1 MNKGG
6 GNMMRLVFMF
16 LGLLLVVGNGAGAW
30 AASAKAMALRQA
42 NGLVAFTPTEK
53 FLSANFVA
61 DETNPAFV
69 FGAVKAFAASRKC
82 PTIWLWESDRKP
94 PAGAGSKDI
103 PMEYTVYLEED
114 CPDKVVYYVF
124 IDQSDLTPQQWIEW
138 RQRFHKSKTEEAYGP
153 TKSKLEKACQEG
165 CGFNAE
171 LRFIQIDGKLLT
183 KSPEDYL
190 RTDLKFAPLYDLNL
204 QKKLSQ

>member
-1 MNKGG
+1 MI
-6 GNMMRLVFMF
+6 RLF
-16 LGLLLVVGNGAGAW
+16 LMVLGFLLVVGNGANAW

-42 NGLVAFTPTEK
+42 NGLVAFTPTDK

-69 FGAVKAFAASRKC
+69 FGPVKAFAASRKC
-82 PTIWLWESDRKP
+82 PTTWLYEGDRKP
-94 PAGAGSKDI
+94 PAEATGKAM

-114 CPDKVVYYVF
+114 CPNKVIYYVF

-138 RQRFHKSKTEEAYGP
+138 RQRFHKSKTEEEYGQ
-153 TKSKLEKACQEG
+153 TKSKLEKACAAG

-171 LRFIQIDGKLLT
+171 LRFIQINGQLLN
-183 KSPEDYL
+183 KSPEKYL
-190 RTDLKFAPLYDLNL
+190 QTDRKFAPLYDLNL
-204 QKKLSQ
+204 QKKLSK

>member
-1 MNKGG
+1 ML
-6 GNMMRLVFMF
+6 RLFSVV
-16 LGLLLVVGNGAGAW
+16 LGLLLVVGNVAEAW
-30 AASAKAMALRQA
+30 AASARAMALRQA
-42 NGLVAFTPTEK
+42 NGLVAFTPTDK

-69 FGAVKAFAASRKC
+69 FGPVRAFAASRKC
-82 PTIWLWESDRKP
+82 PTAWLYEADRKP
-94 PAGAGSKDI
+94 PAGAASKDI

-124 IDQSDLTPQQWIEW
+124 IDQSDLTPQQWIAW
-138 RQRFHKSKTEEAYGP
+138 REKFHFKDKTEKEYGQA
-153 TKSKLEKACQEG
+153 KSKLEKACAAG

-171 LRFIQIDGKLLT
+171 LRFIQVNGQLQN
-183 KSPEDYL
+183 KSPEKVL

>member
-1 MNKGG
+1 
-6 GNMMRLVFMF
+6 MMRLLFIF

-42 NGLVAFTPTEK
+42 NGLVAFTPTDK

-61 DETNPAFV
+61 DEMEPAFV
-69 FGAVKAFAASRKC
+69 FGPVKAFATSRKC
-82 PTIWLWESDRKP
+82 PTTWLSESDRKP
-94 PAGAGSKDI
+94 PAGQASKNI

-124 IDQSDLTPQQWIEW
+124 IDQSNLTPQQWIAW
-138 RQRFHKSKTEEAYGP
+138 RQRFHGSKAKEEYGQTE
-153 TKSKLEKACQEG
+153 SKLEKACAAG

-171 LRFIQIDGKLLT
+171 LRFIQVNGQLLN
-183 KSPEDYL
+183 KSPEKYL
-190 RTDLKFAPLYDLNL
+190 QTDLKFAPLYDLNL

>member
-1 MNKGG
+1 
-6 GNMMRLVFMF
+6 LV
-16 LGLLLVVGNGAGAW
+16 LVVGSSAGAW

-61 DETNPAFV
+61 DEMNPKFV
-69 FGAVKAFAASRKC
+69 FGPVKAFAASLKC
-82 PTIWLWESDRKP
+82 PTTWLSESDRKP
-94 PAGAGSKDI
+94 PEGKASKDI
-103 PMEYTVYLEED
+103 PMEYTIYLEQD
-114 CPDKVVYYVF
+114 CPDQVVYYVF
-124 IDQSDLTPQQWIEW
+124 IDQSELTPQQWIDW
-138 RQRFHKSKTEEAYGP
+138 RQRFHKSKTEEEYGP

-171 LRFIQIDGKLLT
+171 LRFIQINGQLLD
-183 KSPEDYL
+183 KSPEEYQ

>member
-1 MNKGG
+1 
-6 GNMMRLVFMF
+6 MMRLLFIF
-16 LGLLLVVGNGAGAW
+16 LGLVLVVGNGAGAW
-30 AASAKAMALRQA
+30 AAGAKAVALRQA
-42 NGLVAFTPTEK
+42 NGLVAFAPTDK

-61 DETNPAFV
+61 DEMNPAFV
-69 FGAVKAFAASRKC
+69 FGPVKAFASSRKC
-82 PTIWLWESDRKP
+82 PTTWLYEADRKP
-94 PAGAGSKDI
+94 PAETASKDI

-138 RQRFHKSKTEEAYGP
+138 RQGFHFKDKTDKEYGQA
-153 TKSKLEKACQEG
+153 KSKLEKACAAG

-171 LRFIQIDGKLLT
+171 LRFIQINGQLLN
-183 KSPEDYL
+183 KSPEKFL

-204 QKKLSQ
+204 QKKISQ

>member
-1 MNKGG
+1 MI
-6 GNMMRLVFMF
+6 RLFLIV
-16 LGLLLVVGNGAGAW
+16 LGLFLVVGNGASAW

-42 NGLVAFTPTEK
+42 NGLVAFTPADK

-69 FGAVKAFAASRKC
+69 FGPVKAFAASRKC
-82 PTIWLWESDRKP
+82 PTTWLYEGDRKP
-94 PAGAGSKDI
+94 PAKAAGKEI

-114 CPDKVVYYVF
+114 CPNKVIYYVF

-138 RQRFHKSKTEEAYGP
+138 RQRFHKSKTEEEYGQ
-153 TKSKLEKACQEG
+153 TRSKLEKACAAG

-171 LRFIQIDGKLLT
+171 LRFIQVNGQLLN
-183 KSPEDYL
+183 KSPEKYL
-190 RTDLKFAPLYDLNL
+190 QTDRKFAPLYDLNL
-204 QKKLSQ
+204 QKKISK